1 MNLLKLNEKN
11 VRKGKP
17 VGLPYVGSKKKVS
30 KKTIEIIKENFGTDK
45 KVYDLFGGGGAI
57 TLECIIQGLEVHYNE
72 IDENVSG
79 ALQLALD
86 LSFDEIA
93 SLMVPRKE
101 FEKIRDKEYKT
112 PKDTLILLVNSFG
125 NQQNSYLYSKEMSDI
140 KYNLAKDIIK
150 NHKTFKNYK
159 NTETYKNFI
168 KKVSLERLQQLQ
180 QLEQL
185 QQLQQLVRLQQVQQ
199 LKRLQH
205 VTNKDYKEF
214 AGLKNSIVYLDPP
227 YNNVSKRFYDYEDL
241 DWSEFLD
248 FCIKLSKDN
257 IVLISSYEIN
267 DDRFYP
273 VYHFGKSRSAMQP
286 GYHSKKYDKLFMVKE
301 GQGFHF
307 RRD

>member
-125 NQQNSYLYSKEMSDI
+125 NQQNSYLCSKEMSDI

-150 NHKTFKNYK
+150 NHKTFKGYK
-159 NTETYKNFI
+159 QTKTYKDFVKDDNLQRLEQ
-168 KKVSLERLQQLQ
+168 LERLQQL
-180 QLEQL
+180 EA
-185 QQLQQLVRLQQVQQ
+185 LQQVQQ

-227 YNNVSKRFYDYEDL
+227 YSNVSKRFYDYEDL

-273 VYHFGKSRSAMQP
+273 VYHFGESRSTLQTGM
-286 GYHSKKYDKLFMVKE
+286 HTKKHDKIFMVKVNGIGNHE
-301 GQGFHF
+301 
-307 RRD
+307 

>member
-93 SLMVPRKE
+93 SLAVPRKE

-150 NHKTFKNYK
+150 NHKTFKGYK
-159 NTETYKNFI
+159 QTKTYKDFI
-168 KKVSLERLQQLQ
+168 KNNNLHGLYRIEGLERLQQLEALQ
-180 QLEQL
+180 QLE
-185 QQLQQLVRLQQVQQ
+185 
-199 LKRLQH
+199 RLQH

-227 YNNVSKRFYDYEDL
+227 YNNASKRFYDYEDL
-241 DWSEFLD
+241 DWNEFLD

-273 VYHFGKSRSAMQP
+273 VYHFGKSGSTMQS
-286 GYHSKKYDKLFMVKE
+286 GMHTKKHDKIFMVKDS
-301 GQGFHF
+301 QG
-307 RRD
+307 